1 MNFTA
6 TLDLRTKT
14 ATTVSIPEHVIEGLG
29 GGKRP
34 RVAVTLTG
42 SKSYSYS
49 ARVGIMAGVFLL
61 PVGADVRTAAGLAAG
76 DRVEVEI
83 DLDDAAGVGR
93 PPLTPPRR

>member
-1 MNFTA
+1 VNFAA

-14 ATTVSIPEHVIEGLG
+14 ATTISIPQRVIDGLG

-34 RVAVTLTG
+34 RVSVTLTG

-61 PVGADVRTAAGLAAG
+61 PVGADVRAAAGLTAG
-76 DRVEVEI
+76 DRVEVQI
-83 DLDDAAGVGR
+83 DLDDAPREA
-93 PPLTPPRR
+93 LTPRPR